1 MQIYDILG
9 YPAAPFAQLRAPLVR
24 PPFALLRAPLVRPP
38 FALLRAPLALLRLLP
53 ARPPFAQ
60 LRLSG
65 PACRSLIMQKRVA
78 INVLKTSRLV
88 NLFGRIMPESRKAG
102 VFASESDIAYANC
115 AVSSRGMGTTLR
127 AGPFHR
133 RATGGP
139 GNHPS
144 PPSAAGHWWPHGGRS
159 AAFSI

>member
-9 YPAAPFAQLRAPLVR
+9 YPAAPPPCFARCPPVR
-24 PPFALLRAPLVRPP
+24 RSPCFARRSSPASRPFALLRAPLV
-38 FALLRAPLALLRLLP
+38 
-53 ARPPFAQ
+53 RPPFAQ

-78 INVLKTSRLV
+78 INVLKTSRLAD
-88 NLFGRIMPESRKAG
+88 LFGRIMPESRKVG

>member
-9 YPAAPFAQLRAPLVR
+9 YPAAPPPCFARCPPVR
-24 PPFALLRAPLVRPP
+24 
-38 FALLRAPLALLRLLP
+38 
-53 ARPPFAQ
+53 
-60 LRLSG
+60 
-65 PACRSLIMQKRVA
+65 RSLIMQKRVA

-102 VFASESDIAYANC
+102 VFASESDIAYAIS

-133 RATGGP
+133 QTTGGP

-144 PPSAAGHWWPHGGRS
+144 PSSAAGHWWPHGGRS
-159 AAFSI
+159 AASPFRPWQINVCKSIDKAGKVLPFSAHRDFSVGTNYKQKSDLRIYSG

>member
-1 MQIYDILG
+1 MPTIPRTMARMAIKVSTDANIRYFGISRRAAALFRSL
-9 YPAAPFAQLRAPLVR
+9 PARSPFTLLRAPFVR
-24 PPFALLRAPLVRPP
+24 PPFAL
-38 FALLRAPLALLRLLP
+38 
-53 ARPPFAQ
+53 

-65 PACRSLIMQKRVA
+65 PACRSLIMQKRVE

-133 RATGGP
+133 QTTGGP

-144 PPSAAGHWWPHGGRS
+144 PSSAAGHWWPHGGRS